1 MERIL
6 KWNYEK
12 IFFHNICTYMKLSN
26 EMHKKSQSLINEKK
40 FKTKIYVGK
49 NNICDTNVLIG
60 AIGTP

>member
-1 MERIL
+1 
-6 KWNYEK
+6 
-12 IFFHNICTYMKLSN
+12 MKLSN